1 MAELAHFP
9 RISRAAPSRARR
21 APPHQRYMAF
31 LSYSHDDEKDAAWL
45 HESLEEFH
53 VPKRLIGQLTDT
65 GPVPK
70 RLSPIF
76 RDRHE
81 LAAASDLG
89 EEIEE
94 AMAASRFLIV
104 LCSPTA
110 AQSHWINEEIK
121 CFKRLHR
128 EDRVL
133 AVIIDGEPCASDI
146 PGREREECFPPALRF
161 HCDRKGRLTSQRAE
175 PLAADLRD
183 SGDGRHMGLLKTAA
197 GLLGVGLDDLAQR
210 EAHRRQRRMTIITA
224 GSVAGMLFTSGLA
237 YTAIQAR
244 DEARDQRREA
254 DGLIGFM
261 LGDLRQRLEPVG
273 RLDVLDVVG
282 ARALA
287 YYENQNKADLSDEAL
302 AQRSKALTLMG
313 EIAASRGDL
322 DGALRRYREALS
334 GTAEALRRFPDD
346 PQKMFDHAQS
356 VYWVGSIAMAKGAIE
371 EAGTRFRDYRRLA
384 DKMVAADPE
393 NPKWQLEL
401 VYASS
406 NLGIVQQE
414 QRQYRDAA
422 ETFQAS
428 VAATERLVAR
438 QPSNMEYHKLLS
450 NSLAY
455 LSDAQLGA
463 GQIVPAIAQRQRQLS
478 HLAPYLAQ
486 QHPDA
491 DLRQKAMIANMA
503 LSRML
508 FERGETP
515 QALTMATTAV
525 DLGKQL
531 VALDPN
537 NADWMGRSAAT
548 EVNQATLLLRAGR
561 TGEAAASIARGCG
574 MADQLVA
581 RNPDMTY
588 WRTAAS
594 QCLVL
599 RAELAATNGDREQAR
614 ALARQQFG
622 ILGGGQG
629 KSAKDPFELAL
640 AHKLLGDIAW
650 RTGDRSSAI
659 ADWKAG
665 LAVWPA
671 NVPETPRLMAQRAE
685 MLRGT
690 GAREEARKITS
701 KLEALGYRR
710 SISNVAKV

>member
-1 MAELAHFP
+1 MAELAHLP
-9 RISRAAPSRARR
+9 RISRTAPSRARR

-31 LSYSHDDEKDAAWL
+31 LSYSHDDEKEAAWL
-45 HESLEEFH
+45 HESLEEFR
-53 VPKRLIGQLTDT
+53 VPKRLVGQLTDT

-81 LAAASDLG
+81 LAAAADLG

-110 AQSHWINEEIK
+110 SQSHWINEEIK

-133 AVIIDGEPCASDI
+133 AVILDGEPCASDI
-146 PGREREECFPPALRF
+146 RGREHEECFPPALRF
-161 HCDRKGRLTSQRAE
+161 HCDRKGRLTTQRAE

-224 GSVAGMLFTSGLA
+224 ASVAGMLFTSGLA

-261 LGDLRQRLEPVG
+261 LGDLRTRLEPVG
-273 RLDVLDVVG
+273 RLDVLDAVG
-282 ARALA
+282 AKALA
-287 YYENQNKADLSDEAL
+287 YYENQNKSDLSDDAL

-322 DGALRRYREALS
+322 DGALRRYREALA

-356 VYWVGSIAMAKGAIE
+356 VYWVGSIAMAKGATD
-371 EAGTRFRDYRRLA
+371 EAGVRFREYRRLA
-384 DKMVAADPE
+384 QRMVAADPN

-406 NLGIVQQE
+406 NLGIVEQE
-414 QRQYRDAA
+414 QRRYREAA

-438 QPSNMEYHKLLS
+438 EPANMEYHKLLS
-450 NSLAY
+450 EALAY
-455 LSDAQLGA
+455 LSDAQGSA
-463 GQIVPAIAQRQRQLS
+463 GQLLPAIAQRQRQLQ
-478 HLAPYLAQ
+478 HLAPYLARE
-486 QHPDA
+486 HSDA

-503 LSRML
+503 LSRLL
-508 FERGETP
+508 FERGETK
-515 QALTMATTAV
+515 QSLTMAAAAT
-525 DLGKQL
+525 DLGREL

-537 NADWMGRSAAT
+537 NADWMGRTANT
-548 EVNQATLLLRAGR
+548 EVNRATLLLRAGH
-561 TGEAAASIARGCG
+561 TAEGAASIARGCG
-574 MADQLVA
+574 LADRLVA
-581 RNPDMTY
+581 RNPDMAS
-588 WRTAAS
+588 WRSTAS
-594 QCLVL
+594 QCLAL
-599 RAELAATNGDREQAR
+599 RAELAAANSDGEQAR

-622 ILGGGQG
+622 SLGGVGTT
-629 KSAKDPFELAL
+629 AKDPFELAL

-650 RTGDRSSAI
+650 RTGDRAGAI
-659 ADWKAG
+659 ADWKAS
-665 LAVWPA
+665 LAAWPA
-671 NVPETPRLMAQRAE
+671 KVPETPRLMAQRAE

-701 KLEALGYRR
+701 KLESLGYRR
-710 SISNVAKV
+710 SISNVAKI